1 MKSMVFTSP
10 ARAVGHRAVT
20 LGSWVIPGVVLA
32 VLPKCPAC
40 FAAYAALWTGIG
52 ISMPVASGLRIAL
65 MVVCVASLAFLAFRH
80 VRRALARTP
89 HPHQEV
95 SQMVCCGGLN
105 DHSQATSPF
114 AVTAGTSETTE
125 LVKSTIFIRP

>member
-52 ISMPVASGLRIAL
+52 ISMPVASGLRLAL
-65 MVVCVASLAFLAFRH
+65 LVVSITSLAFLAFRA
-80 VRRALARTP
+80 VRRARGQRATCS
-89 HPHQEV
+89 QETI
-95 SQMVCCGGLN
+95 QITGT
-105 DHSQATSPF
+105 AE
-114 AVTAGTSETTE
+114 TAGTAG
-125 LVKSTIFIRP
+125 KPAGCNHC

>member
-1 MKSMVFTSP
+1 MKSLAMTVP

-20 LGSWVIPGVVLA
+20 LASWAVPGTVLA

-65 MVVCVASLAFLAFRH
+65 MVVCIASLAFLAFRR
-80 VRRALARTP
+80 VRRALARR
-89 HPHQEV
+89 HHAYQEV
-95 SQMVCCGGLN
+95 PQVVCCGGLYSS
-105 DHSQATSPF
+105 SQITSPF
-114 AVTAGTSETTE
+114 AGTTGTTE
-125 LVKSTIFIRP
+125 LGKSTVFIRP